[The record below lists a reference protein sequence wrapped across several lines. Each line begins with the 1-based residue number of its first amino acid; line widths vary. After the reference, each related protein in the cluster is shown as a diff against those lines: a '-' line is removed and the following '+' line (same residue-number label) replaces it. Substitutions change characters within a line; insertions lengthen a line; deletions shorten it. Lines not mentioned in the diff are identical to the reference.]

1 MWGHISD
8 FELSSDFTTVV
19 FIKDFY
25 SMSIQSIGIIGS
37 GAMGRG
43 IAQLFAQSGCTIV
56 LHDTQA
62 PALLAAEQYLAKTF
76 DTLVAKGKLQA
87 DQAKQII
94 ARVSTTPELAGL
106 AQCDLVIEAIVE
118 NLAVKQ
124 TVFKAL
130 EALLKPSAIMVSNT
144 SSLSI
149 TAIASACQQPQR
161 VAGLHFFNPVPLMK
175 VVEVIRGVKTDPAVV
190 TQLMQLV
197 ALTGHTAVQCADFP
211 GFIVN
216 HAGRAYGTEALR
228 LLGEGVGHFNQASDN
243 LAYQTIDQ
251 VLREQVLFA
260 PIAGANAA
268 TNALGQGFKLGPFEL
283 LDLTALDVSHPV
295 MESIFNQFYQE
306 PRFRPSAI
314 TAQRLAAGLLGRKT
328 EQGFYSY
335 KDGALQKPIDT
346 RTANVDGSKNNA
358 AKQQPIIHVWVG
370 PGLQRAGVIELLS
383 QLGASVE
390 NTSTPSQDSL
400 IVLLPEGKDC
410 TTEAIECQV
419 APERS
424 ISLDTLFSFGFKACK
439 RRVIMTNPATDLDL
453 AHRAAQ
459 LFAADGC
466 EVSVLQDSPG
476 FIAPRVI
483 AMIVAVASEIAQQG
497 IASPQDIDNAV
508 RLGLGYPLGPLSMG
522 NQLGPQR
529 ILGLLED
536 MYSVTKDPRYR
547 PGLWL
552 RRRAQLNMSLLAA

>member
-1 MWGHISD
+1 MA
-8 FELSSDFTTVV
+8 
-19 FIKDFY
+19 
-25 SMSIQSIGIIGS
+25 IQTIGIIGS

-43 IAQLFAQSGCTIV
+43 IAQLFAQCGRTVV

-62 PALLAAEQYLAKTF
+62 PALQAALKYLSTTF
-76 DTLVAKGKLQA
+76 DTLVAKGKLPA
-87 DQAKQII
+87 DQAKEIL
-94 ARVSTTPELAGL
+94 ARVSITQELAGL
-106 AQCDLVIEAIVE
+106 AQCDLVVEAIVE

-124 TVFKAL
+124 TVFKSL
-130 EALLKPSAIMVSNT
+130 EALLKPTAIIVSNT

-149 TAIASACQQPQR
+149 TAIASACQLPNR

-175 VVEVIRGVKTDPAVV
+175 VVEVIRGVRTDASVI
-190 TQLMQLV
+190 TQLVELV
-197 ALTGHTAVQCADFP
+197 GLTGHTAVQCADFP

-228 LLGEGVGHFNQASDN
+228 LLGEGVAHFNHRQDA

-251 VLREQVLFA
+251 VLREQVLFKPTSA
-260 PIAGANAA
+260 STP
-268 TNALGQGFKLGPFEL
+268 GQGFRLGPFEL

-306 PRFRPSAI
+306 PRFRPSPI
-314 TAQRLAAGLLGRKT
+314 TAQRLAGGLLGRKT
-328 EQGFYSY
+328 EQGFYAY
-335 KDGALQKPIDT
+335 QDGVLQKPIDLSLNT
-346 RTANVDGSKNNA
+346 TTTSTASAPDLS
-358 AKQQPIIHVWVG
+358 PIVHAWVG
-370 PGLQRAGVIELLS
+370 PGLQRAAVVELLS
-383 QLGASVE
+383 ALGTRIDDS
-390 NTSTPSQDSL
+390 STPAHDSL

-424 ISLDTLFSFGFKACK
+424 IALDTLFAFGFKACK
-439 RRVIMTNPATDLDL
+439 RRVIMTNPATDISYAL
-453 AHRAAQ
+453 RAAA
-459 LFAADGC
+459 LFASDGC
-466 EVSVLQDSPG
+466 QVSVLKDSPG

-483 AMIVAVASEIAQQG
+483 ALIVSVATEIAQQG

-508 RLGLGYPLGPLSMG
+508 RLGLGYPIGPLSMG
-522 NQLGPQR
+522 DQLGARR

-552 RRRAQLNMSLLAA
+552 RRRAQLNMSLLSE

>member
-1 MWGHISD
+1 MA
-8 FELSSDFTTVV
+8 
-19 FIKDFY
+19 
-25 SMSIQSIGIIGS
+25 IQTIGIIGS

-43 IAQLFAQSGCTIV
+43 IAQLFAQCGRTVV

-62 PALLAAEQYLAKTF
+62 AALQAALQYLAKTF
-76 DTLVAKGKLQA
+76 DTLVAKGKLPA
-87 DQAKQII
+87 DQAKEIL
-94 ARVSTTPELAGL
+94 ARVSVSQELSGL
-106 AQCDLVIEAIVE
+106 AHCDLVIEAIVE
-118 NLAVKQ
+118 NLSVKQ

-130 EALLKPSAIMVSNT
+130 EAIVKPTTIIVSNT

-149 TAIASACQQPQR
+149 TAIASACQMPNR

-175 VVEVIRGVKTDPAVV
+175 VVEIIRGVRTDASVA
-190 TQLMQLV
+190 TELAELV
-197 ALTGHTAVQCADFP
+197 RLSGHTAVQCADYP

-228 LLGEGVGHFNQASDN
+228 LLGEGVAHFNHQHDA

-260 PIAGANAA
+260 PTSAS
-268 TNALGQGFKLGPFEL
+268 TPGQGFKLGPFEL

-306 PRFRPSAI
+306 PRFRPSPI
-314 TAQRLAAGLLGRKT
+314 TAQRLAGGLLGRKT

-335 KDGALQKPIDT
+335 VDGVLQKPNEVNLKST
-346 RTANVDGSKNNA
+346 YA
-358 AKQQPIIHVWVG
+358 ATSSLAPIVHAWVG
-370 PGLQRAGVIELLS
+370 PGLRRAAVVELLGA
-383 QLGASVE
+383 LGANVE
-390 NTSTPSQDSL
+390 NTSTPGIDSL

-424 ISLDTLFSFGFKACK
+424 IAFDTLFAFSFNGCK
-439 RRVIMTNPATDLDL
+439 RRVIMTNPATDIHL
-453 AHRAAQ
+453 ALRAEK
-459 LFAADGC
+459 LFSADGAK
-466 EVSVLQDSPG
+466 VSVLKDSPG

-483 AMIVAVASEIAQQG
+483 ALIVSVATEIAQQG

-522 NQLGPQR
+522 DQLGARR

-552 RRRAQLNMSLLAA
+552 RRRAQLNMSLLTA